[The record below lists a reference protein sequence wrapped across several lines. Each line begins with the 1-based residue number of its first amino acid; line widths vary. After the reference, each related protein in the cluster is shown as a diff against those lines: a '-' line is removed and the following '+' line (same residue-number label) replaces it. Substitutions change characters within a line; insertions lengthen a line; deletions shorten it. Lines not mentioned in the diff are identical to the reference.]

1 MNKAIFLTICLTI
14 SLPAASFASDAKVT
28 SFRFLQSGS
37 HSSAAAEICGELINP
52 TAKPEMIKITSD
64 PGSKGP
70 GKYYSWTGPEGK
82 FCSVIAT
89 YTGKAEVDTV
99 K

>member
-1 MNKAIFLTICLTI
+1 MKKTMNKVIFLTI
-14 SLPAASFASDAKVT
+14 SLPAVSFASDVKVT

-52 TAKPEMIKITSD
+52 TAKPEMVKITSD

-70 GKYYSWTGPEGK
+70 GQYYSWTGPEGK

-89 YTGKAEVDTV
+89 YTGKAEVDAV